1 MASRYA
7 RSLALIALVLLMA
20 SEPVFAQT
28 NVDDDTDDDNYIE
41 VASHAQLNA
50 VRHDPNGNGDA
61 TQADYLAAFPNRI
74 TTSTKRMGCPS
85 GTCTGYERIADLD
98 FDSDGDGDV
107 DASDHGGSYWNSGA
121 GWDPIGTNSA
131 RYATHFKGNGH
142 TINNLFINRNFA
154 GDNGL
159 FGSIHTT
166 SRTESLGITNASVTG
181 SNFTGILVGTNYG
194 TVVACYTTG
203 TVQGNRFVGGLVGVL
218 DANSGGTPVVN
229 SSYSTAYGSAR
240 SFIGGLVGRMVA
252 GSITNSYSTGA
263 VSGTGSNIGGLIG
276 GVSTATVTDSY
287 WDTSTSGY
295 GNSTR
300 GTGKTTS
307 ELQSPTTATY
317 YNWNANLDGQPG
329 NDDPWTFGKTDQYP
343 VLKYAG
349 MDTTVQY
356 NLQPPG
362 IPTSVTVTPKADTLD
377 VRWRASSYAT
387 GYKV

>member
-28 NVDDDTDDDNYIE
+28 NVDYDTDDNYIE

-74 TTSTKRMGCPS
+74 TTSTKRMGCLS

-131 RYATHFKGNGH
+131 RYATHFKGNGP

-166 SRTESLGITNASVTG
+166 SRIESLGITNASVTG

-203 TVQGNRFVGGLVGVL
+203 TVQ
-218 DANSGGTPVVN
+218 
-229 SSYSTAYGSAR
+229 
-240 SFIGGLVGRMVA
+240 
-252 GSITNSYSTGA
+252 
-263 VSGTGSNIGGLIG
+263 
-276 GVSTATVTDSY
+276 
-287 WDTSTSGY
+287 
-295 GNSTR
+295 
-300 GTGKTTS
+300 
-307 ELQSPTTATY
+307 
-317 YNWNANLDGQPG
+317 
-329 NDDPWTFGKTDQYP
+329 
-343 VLKYAG
+343 G